1 MAGPNFDPRA
11 ELEFV
16 RQVIARVPQ
25 AVDRFIERMRCIPR
39 FIGYRCIGRRWFRAP
54 EIEDL
59 SQEVTRIV
67 LEKLPEFRAQSPLE
81 LWVRRICELEFH
93 NMQRSRR
100 KRERETNWNGEEL
113 EDVVPKSA
121 IDGEKIR
128 GAIARLGGYEAEIID
143 LRHFDGLGFDDISEI
158 KAKPVAAIKSAYY
171 RGIRRL
177 GRILEDEMGSEEGVQ
192 T

>member
-1 MAGPNFDPRA
+1 MAGPDFDPRA

-16 RQVIARVPQ
+16 RQVIARVPA

-39 FIGYRCIGRRWFRAP
+39 FIGYRCIGRRWLRAP

-67 LEKLPEFRAQSPLE
+67 LEKLPEFQARSPLE

-93 NMQRSRR
+93 NMLRSRR
-100 KRERETNWNGEEL
+100 KRERETAWSGEDP
-113 EDVVPKSA
+113 EDVVRESA

-128 GAIARLGGYEAEIID
+128 GAIARIGGYEAELID
-143 LRHFDGLGFDDISEI
+143 FRHFDGLSFDEIAEI
-158 KAKPVAAIKSAYY
+158 KAKPVAAVKSAYY
-171 RGIRRL
+171 RGFQRL
-177 GRILEDEMGSEEGVQ
+177 ARILEDEMGSEEGE
-192 T
+192 